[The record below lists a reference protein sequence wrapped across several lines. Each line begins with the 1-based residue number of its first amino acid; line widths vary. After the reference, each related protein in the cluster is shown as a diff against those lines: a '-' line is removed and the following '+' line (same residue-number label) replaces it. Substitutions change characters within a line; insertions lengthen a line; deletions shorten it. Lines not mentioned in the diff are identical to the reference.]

1 MPSDVTRSK
10 IGDLAVRTEEVLLL
24 LVNDFEDLK
33 EKLEA
38 ETGRLKLLFHHIML
52 NTVNKSIIVFKLEY
66 GFEFLGERQRETSD
80 LRDRLEKE
88 TTALK
93 DALQNEIKAR
103 ESDRDNFQAQLEK
116 LENDSRKER
125 NELQNQLDKERN
137 DRINQAKEMD
147 DYFR

>member
-1 MPSDVTRSK
+1 M
-10 IGDLAVRTEEVLLL
+10 
-24 LVNDFEDLK
+24 
-33 EKLEA
+33 
-38 ETGRLKLLFHHIML
+38 
-52 NTVNKSIIVFKLEY
+52 
-66 GFEFLGERQRETSD
+66 
-80 LRDRLEKE
+80 
-88 TTALK
+88 K

-147 DYFR
+147 DYFRYVLIDPSAVCN

>member
-1 MPSDVTRSK
+1 MTSK
-10 IGDLAVRTEEVLLL
+10 ILKINWKPKQV
-24 LVNDFEDLK
+24 DFGSYSIISFSFRSEY
-33 EKLEA
+33 
-38 ETGRLKLLFHHIML
+38 
-52 NTVNKSIIVFKLEY
+52 VNKSIIAFKLDY
-66 GFEFLGERQRETSD
+66 CFKFLGERQRETSD

-88 TTALK
+88 TNALK